1 MKLITVDGVNYNVYD
16 TKITRD
22 FQILDG
28 ENAGRLMNGKMERD
42 IIGTYYNYTWE
53 IEADDLEIYDS
64 LYEVLSAP
72 VDSHTITVPYGK
84 SETITFEAYVSS
96 GKDELGV
103 NYEGNNYWKGLS
115 IQFIAME
122 PKRRPS

>member
-1 MKLITVDGVNYNVYD
+1 MKLIKVDGVEYNVYD
-16 TKITRD
+16 SKITRD

-72 VDSHTITVPYGK
+72 VDSHTIQVPYGK
-84 SETITFEAYVSS
+84 NGTKTFEAYVSS
-96 GKDELGV
+96 GKDELNT
-103 NYEGNNYWKGLS
+103 NYKGNNYWGGLS

-122 PKRRPS
+122 PNRRPS